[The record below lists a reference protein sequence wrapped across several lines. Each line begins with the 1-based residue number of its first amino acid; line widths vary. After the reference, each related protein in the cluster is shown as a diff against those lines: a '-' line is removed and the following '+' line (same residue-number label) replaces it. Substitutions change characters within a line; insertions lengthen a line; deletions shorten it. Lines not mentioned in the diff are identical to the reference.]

1 MPTNTATGSAVRRFH
16 PRPEAAVRLVCLPHA
31 GGSASAYFG
40 LSRDLSPE
48 IDLLAV
54 QYPGRQDRREEACLT
69 DLHEMAAEVVAGIL
83 PYLDRPVALF
93 GHSMGATVAFESAR
107 LLEREHGHTP
117 ARLFLSGRRAPCTQR
132 PDSVHRRDDAG
143 LLAEVRLL
151 SGTASAVLEDE
162 EIMRMALPALR
173 GDYTAIET
181 YRPEPGVVTAAPLT
195 VLTGSDDIRTSA
207 DEAAAWARHSTTEC
221 AVHTFTGG
229 HFFLNDH
236 LAAIARLVERHLLG

>member
-1 MPTNTATGSAVRRFH
+1 MPTNTTTSGVVRRFH
-16 PRPEAAVRLVCLPHA
+16 PRPQAAARLVCLPHA

-40 LSRDLSPE
+40 LSRDLAPTV
-48 IDLLAV
+48 DVLAA
-54 QYPGRQDRREEACLT
+54 QYPGRQDRRAEACLT
-69 DLHEMAAEVVAGIL
+69 DVRELAAEVVAGML
-83 PYLDRPVALF
+83 PFLDRPTALF
-93 GHSMGATVAFESAR
+93 GHSMGATVAFEAAR
-107 LLEREHGHTP
+107 LLEREHGHTLT
-117 ARLFLSGRRAPCTQR
+117 RLFVSGRRAPCTHR
-132 PDSVHRRDDAG
+132 PDSVHRRDDDG

-151 SGTASAVLEDE
+151 SGTESAILDDD

-181 YRPEPGVVTAAPLT
+181 YRPEPEAVTAVPIT
-195 VLTGSDDIRTSA
+195 VLTGADDIRTSA

-236 LAAIARLVERHLLG
+236 RTAVARLIERHLLG